1 MFKTESKEKP
11 LEHKKRHPSTLQTYN
26 NLLKK
31 WEGQFRF
38 EGRGDIESIL
48 EGERCRGLMDYI
60 EWGEFEAN
68 REWMKRFY
76 NTEETQ
82 VRLANYT
89 EHYAK
94 YFTQYG
100 FNFRLSKIGKC
111 MEKRKRKLGKLLE
124 RKLEAEMGSD
134 EERNSPKREDRGE
147 YSSDHQEIHHK
158 SRDLEI
164 KKWQKRFDKVMG

>member
-1 MFKTESKEKP
+1 MFKTESIKKTR
-11 LEHKKRHPSTLQTYN
+11 EHKNKHPSTSVAYGR
-26 NLLKK
+26 LLSK

-60 EWGEFEAN
+60 EWGEFESN
-68 REWMKRFY
+68 REWMKRYY
-76 NTEETQ
+76 NTEETRI
-82 VRLANYT
+82 RLANYT
-89 EHYAK
+89 EHYTK

-134 EERNSPKREDRGE
+134 QDDKNSAKHEQGQD
-147 YSSDHQEIHHK
+147 YSSDNQDIQHK
-158 SRDLEI
+158 SRELEI
-164 KKWQKRFDKVMG
+164 RKWQKRFDKV

>member
-1 MFKTESKEKP
+1 MFKTESIRKTR
-11 LEHKKRHPSTLQTYN
+11 EHKKRHPSTSVAYGR
-26 NLLKK
+26 LLSK

-60 EWGEFEAN
+60 EWGEFESN
-68 REWMKRFY
+68 REWMKRYY
-76 NTEETQ
+76 NTEETRI
-82 VRLANYT
+82 RLANYT

-134 EERNSPKREDRGE
+134 QDDKNSAKHEQGQD
-147 YSSDHQEIHHK
+147 YSSDNQDIQHK
-158 SRDLEI
+158 SRELEI
-164 KKWQKRFDKVMG
+164 RKWQKRFDKV